1 MAKEITFSMADSQF
15 ESLQEAYAKDD
26 ELVEKVAV
34 EAVAEVLYE
43 DGDDIPEGK
52 SVGDLKTARV
62 RAKGAVDEA
71 YVKNRLMN
79 ILKAKVRNY
88 DEAKQAVSYS
98 TFEPS

>member
-1 MAKEITFSMADSQF
+1 MAKEITISMADSQF

-71 YVKNRLMN
+71 YVKNSLMN
-79 ILKAKVRNY
+79 ILKAKVRHY
-88 DEAKQAVSYS
+88 DEAKQSVTYS